1 MTALQPSPRTP
12 ELQRAYD
19 ECRAIA
25 KREARNFYYAF
36 LVLPK
41 HKSDAM
47 CAIYAFM
54 RKADDLSDDESMS
67 IADRRFAMAAWTDAL
82 RRARTE
88 PTGDPIFLAVNDT
101 QQRFGIP
108 DSLLDQLVE
117 GTTMD
122 LRERMQGVVDMHVA
136 GKDLQVYESFDGLY
150 HYCYL
155 VASVV
160 GLVCIR
166 IFGYTDPRA
175 EQLAEK
181 TGVAFQLTNILRDV
195 KEDAERGRVYL
206 PLDDMQDTGSSV
218 DDILLATT
226 SAAPSSQTMELIER
240 EIARAQE
247 YYRASDELIPLLDAD
262 AREAMRVL
270 AAIYHRL
277 LDRIEADPT
286 AVFRERVSVPTAQ
299 KLAMLGRGLLS
310 AFFVRGRA

>member
-1 MTALQPSPRTP
+1 MSAMIHPARTP
-12 ELQRAYD
+12 QLQRAYD

-54 RKADDLSDDESMS
+54 RKADDLSDDESLTIQQRR
-67 IADRRFAMAAWTDAL
+67 IAMTSWTDAL
-82 RRARTE
+82 RSARTQ
-88 PTGDPIFLAVNDT
+88 PTDDPIFLAVNDT
-101 QQRFGIP
+101 QQRFAIP
-108 DSLLDQLVE
+108 DVLLDQLVE

-122 LRERMQGVVDMHVA
+122 LRESLPGVVAMQAD
-136 GKDLQVYESFDGLY
+136 DRELQVYESFDALY

-195 KEDAERGRVYL
+195 KEDAERGRIYL
-206 PLDDMQDTGSSV
+206 PLDDMQDTGV
-218 DDILLATT
+218 AVADILQTASGTT
-226 SAAPSSQTMELIER
+226 PSSNLAALLER
-240 EIARAQE
+240 EIARAQD
-247 YYRASDELIPLLDAD
+247 YYRASEELIPLLDAD

-277 LDRIEADPT
+277 LDRIEKDPS
-286 AVFRERVSVPTAQ
+286 AIFRERVSVPTVQ
-299 KLAMLGRGLLS
+299 KLAMLGRGMLS
-310 AFFVRGRA
+310 AFVARGRA